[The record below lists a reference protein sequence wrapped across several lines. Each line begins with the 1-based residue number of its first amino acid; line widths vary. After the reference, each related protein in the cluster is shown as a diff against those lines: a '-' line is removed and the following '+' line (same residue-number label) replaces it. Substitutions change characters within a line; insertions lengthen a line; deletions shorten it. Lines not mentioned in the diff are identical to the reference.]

1 MDDLS
6 IQYDFLLF
14 LFKPNKFLP
23 NIFIINEVGVTMA
36 KKTIP
41 ITIGDTKLPNKIP
54 NLNQILFKGL
64 KIDEF
69 NRPNIKKIIAS
80 IIAQILILPSSN
92 NGNNE
97 IIRKN
102 AEKTNPKLLLE
113 PISISFLFI
122 LILKSVLFFFKLL
135 YFY

>member
-1 MDDLS
+1 MLV
-6 IQYDFLLF
+6 
-14 LFKPNKFLP
+14 
-23 NIFIINEVGVTMA
+23 NIYSAVNVKMTGSYVDKI
-36 KKTIP
+36 
-41 ITIGDTKLPNKIP
+41 KL
-54 NLNQILFKGL
+54 QI
-64 KIDEF
+64 
-69 NRPNIKKIIAS
+69 S
-80 IIAQILILPSSN
+80 AQILMLPSLN